1 MEFKIVTYILIL
13 LNFFTMQQ
21 NYEKNFICNYI
32 INMQFQNNND
42 INLLFNTIEENG
54 YTYKSIEYFKKKF
67 PNLEIQEYENNMILF
82 FNDINYT
89 YDRVSKKYISEQYG
103 LKTIKGKLIIYND
116 GFDYISIDNKKYINS
131 NILLQ
136 YEKFIDEFYSNEK
149 VFVKSL

>member
-89 YDRVSKKYISEQYG
+89 YDIVSKKYISEQYG

>member
-54 YTYKSIEYFKKKF
+54 YTYKSIEYFKK
-67 PNLEIQEYENNMILF
+67 
-82 FNDINYT
+82 
-89 YDRVSKKYISEQYG
+89 SS
-103 LKTIKGKLIIYND
+103 LI
-116 GFDYISIDNKKYINS
+116 
-131 NILLQ
+131 
-136 YEKFIDEFYSNEK
+136 
-149 VFVKSL
+149 

>member
-1 MEFKIVTYILIL
+1 MEFKIVTYLLIL

>member
-1 MEFKIVTYILIL
+1 
-13 LNFFTMQQ
+13 MQQ

>member
-54 YTYKSIEYFKKKF
+54 YTYKSIKYFKKKF

-131 NILLQ
+131 NIFLQ